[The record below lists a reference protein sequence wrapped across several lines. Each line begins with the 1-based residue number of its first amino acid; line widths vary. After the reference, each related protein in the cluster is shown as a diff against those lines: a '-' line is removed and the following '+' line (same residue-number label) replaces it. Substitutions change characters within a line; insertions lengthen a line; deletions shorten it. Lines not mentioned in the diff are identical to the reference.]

1 MLPAADVA
9 AGRLIEFQYGPT
21 LSPDESKIL
30 FVPTTLE
37 NPRGSGELYEY
48 DLASGGKWC
57 VSSSCRRVSIRLPI
71 YAMKD
76 TFTWRTSA
84 ATTTRG
90 GDALG

>member
-48 DLASGGKWC
+48 DLASGGSGAC
-57 VSSSCRRVSIRLPI
+57 PAVADGCLYDCRS
-71 YAMKD
+71 
-76 TFTWRTSA
+76 
-84 ATTTRG
+84 TR
-90 GDALG
+90 